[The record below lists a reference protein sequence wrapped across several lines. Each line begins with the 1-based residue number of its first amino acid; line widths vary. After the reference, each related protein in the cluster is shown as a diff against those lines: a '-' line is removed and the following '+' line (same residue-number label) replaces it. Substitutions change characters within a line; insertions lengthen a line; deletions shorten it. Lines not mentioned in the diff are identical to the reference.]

1 MTDPM
6 RLDGRVAIV
15 TGGAQG
21 IGRGIAGVLAR
32 AGAAVLIG
40 DLQPADEVVAE
51 IEGQGGQAAS
61 LTIDVALPRDAGALV
76 ARAHEVFGRL
86 DILVNNAA
94 IDAPPGVAWE
104 LPDEEWRRTMAVN
117 LDGVFYLSRAAARD
131 MLGHAGG
138 AIVNIASHAAW
149 SPGPGVSPAYGASKA
164 GVLGLTMTFAAQL
177 ADRGVRVNAVAPGL
191 VASRDF
197 GWSPEEEA
205 RRLAEY
211 PLGAGQP
218 RDIGEAVRYLS
229 SPAARWVTGTVLYV
243 HGGHRRSG
251 PWV

>member
-1 MTDPM
+1 VTDPA
-6 RLDGRVAIV
+6 RLDGQVAIV

-21 IGRGIAGVLAR
+21 IGRGIAAALAG
-32 AGAAVLIG
+32 AGAAVVIG
-40 DLQPADEVVAE
+40 DLQPAEETVAE
-51 IEGQGGQAAS
+51 VEAIGGRAA
-61 LTIDVALPRDAGALV
+61 TMEMDVSSPDDAAALV
-76 ARAHEVFGRL
+76 RRAHEAFGRL
-86 DILVNNAA
+86 DVLVNNAA
-94 IDAPPGVAWE
+94 LDAPPGIAWE

-117 LDGVFYLSRAAARD
+117 LDGVFYLSRAAARAMMGAD
-131 MLGHAGG
+131 GG

-164 GVLGLTMTFAAQL
+164 GVLGLTMSFAAQL
-177 ADRGVRVNAVAPGL
+177 AGRGVRVNAVAPAL

-197 GWSPEEEA
+197 GWSPAEEA

-211 PLGAGQP
+211 PLGAGRP
-218 RDIGEAVRYLS
+218 DDIGEAVRYLA
-229 SPAARWVTGTVLYV
+229 SPAARWVTGTVLYI